1 MHNKLQDPLALVG
14 RILLALMFVL
24 AGASKIGDYAG
35 TVGYMAAYHVP
46 MPNVLAVSTIALE
59 LGGGL
64 ALVFGQYTRWAA
76 LALGLF
82 TLLASFI
89 FHPFWAVP
97 ADQAMVTNLLFMKNI
112 SVAGGMFVLAAFGA
126 GAFSLDAKRAHA
138 VGHAE
143 LRGAVGHAAGGM
155 KGALRS

>member
-1 MHNKLQDPLALVG
+1 MLDNLRNPLALAG
-14 RILLALMFVL
+14 RILLALMFVQS
-24 AGASKIGDYAG
+24 GASKIGGFADI
-35 TVGYMAAYHVP
+35 VGYMSGHGVP
-46 MPNVLAVSTIALE
+46 MPGVLAVLAIVLE

-64 ALVFGQYTRWAA
+64 ALVFDLYTHWAA

-82 TLLASFI
+82 TLLVSFI

-126 GAFSLDAKRAHA
+126 GEFSLDAKRGGSGAAHRLDKQRTA
-138 VGHAE
+138 
-143 LRGAVGHAAGGM
+143 
-155 KGALRS
+155 